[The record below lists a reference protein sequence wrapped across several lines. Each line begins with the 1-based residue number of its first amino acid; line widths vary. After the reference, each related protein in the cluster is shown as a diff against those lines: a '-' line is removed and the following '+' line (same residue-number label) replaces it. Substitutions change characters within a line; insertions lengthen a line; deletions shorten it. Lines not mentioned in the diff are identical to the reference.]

1 MGKLHELL
9 AVEGDLQGTAKKLM
23 EETIKTFGKPE
34 HFMGQHRKLTMF
46 DAAEQSKIVEDEY
59 KEMVT
64 TVPKK
69 LDYLGE
75 AVAKFFDAVLQ
86 KEATNQNAKADLVIG
101 TQVIAK
107 DVPATFLL
115 GLETKLKE
123 LRHVLESAPT
133 LAPGV
138 AWEKDENLGKGVY
151 VMKNPDEKMKTAK
164 TFMHK
169 VLYEATDKHPAQIEK
184 WEEQTAV
191 GKYVTNVQSGMLS
204 PADKS
209 VLLGNCDTLIQAVKK
224 ARMKANMVDVVEIN
238 IGNDLMNFIFT
249 GK

>member
-23 EETIKTFGKPE
+23 DETIKTFGKPD
-34 HFMGQHRKLTMF
+34 HFMGQHRHLQMF
-46 DAAEQSKIVEDEY
+46 DASEQAKVVADEF

-86 KEATNQNAKADLVIG
+86 KETTNQNAKADLVVEG
-101 TQVIAK
+101 TCIAR

-115 GLETKLKE
+115 GLESKLKE
-123 LRHVLESAPT
+123 LRQVIEAAPT
-133 LAPGV
+133 LQPGI
-138 AWEKDENLGKGVY
+138 AWEKDATLGSGVY
-151 VMKNPDEKMKTAK
+151 VMKNPDEKLKTAK

-169 VLYEATDKHPAQIEK
+169 ILHEGNDKHPAQIEK
-184 WEEQTAV
+184 WEEQVAV

-209 VLLGNCDTLIQAVKK
+209 VLLGNCDKLIQAVKK
-224 ARMKANMVDVVEIN
+224 ARMKANMVEVSEVY
-238 IGNDLMNFIFT
+238 IGQDMMTYLFN
-249 GK
+249 K